1 MSPDTDENGPKDFVP
16 PSESPSARSI
26 PVKKRLHT
34 THTASSIRQK
44 LTRSL
49 KGPLENVHHLPA
61 NHDKSALFSS
71 PPPPL
76 PTFSNNR
83 QIDVSGRHVQP
94 IDSTSSP
101 TTSIPS
107 PSKRK
112 FALGRLTAFKDRAKA
127 DLSSAKSSPSSGSS
141 EHSPRVWIAESKL
154 AVLDA
159 TDDAAEQE
167 MRAIS
172 EKHRKTAELARQLTD
187 YRRQVSK
194 PMPGITVAQ
203 AVRAQK
209 LNAYEKGEILDF
221 RTVYFCGTPT
231 CCKITGHAD
240 PSTNFGFDDERGD
253 YKIIVGDHL
262 AYRYEIRG
270 ILGKGSFGQV
280 VKCIDH
286 KTGDLTAVKIIR
298 NKKRFHTQ
306 ALVETKIL
314 QNLRE
319 WDPED
324 THHFVRVTHNFYF
337 RGHLC
342 IATELLSLN
351 LYEFVKENEF
361 KGLSL
366 PVIRSRFAKQL
377 LSALCLLQRK
387 KVIHCDLKPEN
398 ILLSTPES
406 AEIRVIDFGSSC
418 LDNERVFTYIQS
430 RFYRSPEVILGLQY
444 GLPIDMWSLGCI
456 LAELQLGYPIFPGE
470 NEQEQLGCIMEVFGP
485 PGSHIVEK
493 ASRKKLFFDSNGR
506 PRLVVSS
513 KGRRRI
519 PNSKDLAQVLRTDD
533 AAFIDFIA
541 SCLLWDP
548 ALRLKPDDAVRHPFI
563 TGKKMDMR
571 SQVKSRR
578 DNHIYRHSNVSASA
592 ASDVHAHG
600 RVIGGR
606 PLPEL
611 PKSRLYNSSPSQQ
624 PQFATQ
630 VISMPYNTGQIK
642 LSQGA
647 SSAVS
652 TPYHSARSTMTPN
665 SRGSN
670 NSVGSEIKSSSRP
683 PLVQPS
689 KRFISSG
696 TVHDAIPTSLSSK
709 RLSMAANYVLSSGS
723 TSSVSSI
730 PRMTTSSR
738 STRVASEGLATP
750 PSYRASGS
758 PPATRARVSRQV
770 S

>member
-1 MSPDTDENGPKDFVP
+1 MLD
-16 PSESPSARSI
+16 
-26 PVKKRLHT
+26 
-34 THTASSIRQK
+34 
-44 LTRSL
+44 
-49 KGPLENVHHLPA
+49 
-61 NHDKSALFSS
+61 
-71 PPPPL
+71 
-76 PTFSNNR
+76 
-83 QIDVSGRHVQP
+83 
-94 IDSTSSP
+94 
-101 TTSIPS
+101 
-107 PSKRK
+107 
-112 FALGRLTAFKDRAKA
+112 
-127 DLSSAKSSPSSGSS
+127 GS
-141 EHSPRVWIAESKL
+141 
-154 AVLDA
+154 DN
-159 TDDAAEQE
+159 AAEQE
-167 MRAIS
+167 MKVIS
-172 EKHRKTAELARQLTD
+172 GRHRRTDELARQLAD
-187 YRRQVSK
+187 YKRHKSN
-194 PMPGITVAQ
+194 PIPGIPVAQ
-203 AVRAQK
+203 AVRTEK
-209 LNAYEKGEILDF
+209 LSAYEKGEILDF
-221 RTVYFCGTPT
+221 RSVYFCGTPN
-231 CCKITGHAD
+231 CSKIASHAD

-270 ILGKGSFGQV
+270 VLGKGSFGQV

-286 KTGDLTAVKIIR
+286 KTGGLTAVKIIR

-314 QNLRE
+314 QNLCD

-366 PVIRSRFAKQL
+366 PIIRRFAKQI

-418 LDNERVFTYIQS
+418 FERERVFTYIQS

-485 PGSHIVEK
+485 PENHIVER
-493 ASRKKLFFDSNGR
+493 ASRKKLFFDSTGR

-519 PNSKDLAQVLRTDD
+519 PNSKALSQILRTDD

-548 ALRLKPDDAVRHPFI
+548 DLRLKPDDAVRHPFI
-563 TGKKMDMR
+563 TGKKIEMPALAT
-571 SQVKSRR
+571 SHTAS
-578 DNHIYRHSNVSASA
+578 HIYQNGNTNTSSISGFHSS
-592 ASDVHAHG
+592 G
-600 RVIGGR
+600 RVVGGR

-611 PKSRLYNSSPSQQ
+611 PKGRAHNSSSSQLSV
-624 PQFATQ
+624 AQ
-630 VISMPYNTGQIK
+630 VNVMSTNSSQIQ
-642 LSQGA
+642 LPQGA
-647 SSAVS
+647 GGAAS

-665 SRGSN
+665 SRESTNSIVPDLKGST
-670 NSVGSEIKSSSRP
+670 RP
-683 PLVQPS
+683 PLLQPS
-689 KRFISSG
+689 TSFISSSAI
-696 TVHDAIPTSLSSK
+696 HAIPKPLSSK
-709 RLSMAANYVLSSGS
+709 RLSIGSNYVLSNGGTS
-723 TSSVSSI
+723 TISNI
-730 PRMTTSSR
+730 PRITGSSR
-738 STRVASEGLATP
+738 STRVASDETATP
-750 PSYRASGS
+750 PGSAFYGSTGSTPASRARAS
-758 PPATRARVSRQV
+758 
-770 S
+770 